1 MEVYLKWLYLKGN
14 YYWKDPF
21 LTEPWLWEQ
30 GLMFLTFCFL
40 GIFQV
45 DQPLVF
51 RGFWPKKTEEVLPAR
66 ELDLPWFFR
75 DFPLLVVLIRLVL
88 WRFRPRYP
96 TQILKIP
103 GEDRCERKPMEAWG
117 EKPPILT
124 FGMTACLGV
133 LSSLKFWDFML
144 YLRHSINCSN
154 DS

>member
-1 MEVYLKWLYLKGN
+1 MIMGGRVDVSNLL
-14 YYWKDPF
+14 
-21 LTEPWLWEQ
+21 
-30 GLMFLTFCFL
+30 FL

-96 TQILKIP
+96 TQGIQESKA
-103 GEDRCERKPMEAWG
+103 GCG
-117 EKPPILT
+117 
-124 FGMTACLGV
+124 
-133 LSSLKFWDFML
+133 
-144 YLRHSINCSN
+144 
-154 DS
+154 